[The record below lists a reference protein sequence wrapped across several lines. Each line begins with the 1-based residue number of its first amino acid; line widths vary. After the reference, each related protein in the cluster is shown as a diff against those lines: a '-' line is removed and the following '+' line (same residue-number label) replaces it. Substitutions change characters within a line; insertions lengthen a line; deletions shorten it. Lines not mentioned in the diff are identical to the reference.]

1 MNRWLRA
8 LLALLIGAG
17 LSAGAAWG
25 LSRVPWMAWTAPTAW
40 VFAVI
45 AGSLLLMTAAEVLRP
60 TRERQGWLP
69 MPTTRGDR
77 FFLGLVGVALIHVPF
92 VAHLDTWPLWPA
104 WLLSGL
110 WVPGVLWKG

>member
-45 AGSLLLMTAAEVLRP
+45 AGSREFESGKVSLKDMRLGRELSKEIVDREEWAKDQPAQVTVSMENLIQEVQAIL
-60 TRERQGWLP
+60 
-69 MPTTRGDR
+69 DR
-77 FFLGLVGVALIHVPF
+77 YRH
-92 VAHLDTWPLWPA
+92 
-104 WLLSGL
+104 S
-110 WVPGVLWKG
+110 